1 MKTCIGCKKS
11 GLLLRLD
18 ANGRCKACASA
29 FENKEYERKRAE
41 EIARKNAE
49 EAGRLAAEIQK
60 RKLEEMKTY
69 EEKHFFLRYS
79 DYHLTYSYRKVEIN
93 TDASQYYH
101 GDVSFAVNGDN
112 VTVLLNN
119 RKVGTLIDGKIKNM
133 VKDYTKRE
141 DLVKAAFDSETS
153 LYMCFYKNF
162 LRGLDVSQSLL
173 CKLTHI
179 SSKDTVFDCPRWEN
193 IESSESGD
201 LVKLEYEFDKNIYLV
216 KDILDGELGN
226 LNVRDSKKVLE
237 HEDNGAQV
245 LAFFEEF
252 DEDCTNKTATVRIY
266 FK

>member
-1 MKTCIGCKKS
+1 M
-11 GLLLRLD
+11 
-18 ANGRCKACASA
+18 
-29 FENKEYERKRAE
+29 
-41 EIARKNAE
+41 
-49 EAGRLAAEIQK
+49 
-60 RKLEEMKTY
+60 
-69 EEKHFFLRYS
+69 
-79 DYHLTYSYRKVEIN
+79 
-93 TDASQYYH
+93 
-101 GDVSFAVNGDN
+101 
-112 VTVLLNN
+112 
-119 RKVGTLIDGKIKNM
+119 
-133 VKDYTKRE
+133 
-141 DLVKAAFDSETS
+141 
-153 LYMCFYKNF
+153 
-162 LRGLDVSQSLL
+162 